1 MNPQRGDDA
10 IFRALLD
17 TNRLHIAY
25 RISLPDMWDAV
36 ERALGH
42 PVTFTDEPVRP

>member
-1 MNPQRGDDA
+1 MDDPL
-10 IFRALLD
+10 FRALLD

-36 ERALGH
+36 EKILGH
-42 PVTFTDEPVRP
+42 PATFTDEPRRDS